1 MPEAQRHTI
10 RRQFLEVVIDG
21 EEREGAA
28 LHRALPEFCARVLT
42 PAIGQVLDRYVPRE
56 GVLTIERLELDAGNV
71 KMDELSEKLPRLVA
85 DALEKELNKIPDGN
99 GANFLTDNARL
110 RTVPETLIEAF
121 LFFLENGTLP
131 WSFSNA
137 PGSGLEREIALALK
151 EASPNGS
158 LPAKI
163 KTALFEALRSTVAR
177 QRLVRQFSPAF
188 IRSIPE
194 LFAAGEQQLLDSLLG
209 ERGKE
214 RAVNLA
220 GHPERQLV
228 EEALALIVSGIS
240 LTKTTLLA
248 ALPKASATTGEPKA
262 GAETAVGKTRSE
274 NPLSPELT
282 HTGKRPTDMPHE
294 QAVSQPDTST
304 DSEVSGQRET
314 PAGSTERHGNS
325 SASPDNAPEIGSE
338 RPHAATGD
346 TTVTSSD
353 APSTQPLSDTEEL
366 RHHHDH
372 KASGERNASAKSAT
386 DNKLR
391 TPGRSPDHQNDHQL
405 LPESAS
411 ENSGEEHPAGSGDKA
426 VTHAQSAL
434 TELHG
439 RHSPEPESRRHDS
452 SSGAEQEWPY
462 GKRESAQSRKTFAVP
477 EHPDKM
483 SGLYIE
489 HAGLVLLQPFLPQF
503 FSGLGIVDNNTL
515 LMPNRALCLLHFLAT
530 GVWSAPEYEL
540 PVMKILCGLPLEFVA
555 ETEEPLR
562 PEEHEESAALLSAVI
577 RHWDALKNSS
587 PDGLREAFLKRPG
600 KLSFSSGEWWLQ
612 VESNSFDILLDRLPW
627 GFSMIRLP
635 WMPSMLHVEWRF

>member
-10 RRQFLEVVIDG
+10 RRQFLEVEIDG

-28 LHRALPEFCARVLT
+28 LHRALPDFCARVLT
-42 PAIGQVLDRYVPRE
+42 PAIGQVLDRYVPRK

-71 KMDELSEKLPRLVA
+71 NMDELTEKLPRLVA
-85 DALEKELNKIPDGN
+85 EALEKELNKIPDGD

-121 LFFLENGTLP
+121 LFFLENGTRP
-131 WSFSNA
+131 WSFSNT

-163 KTALFEALRSTVAR
+163 KSALFETLRSTVAR

-194 LFAAGEQQLLDSLLG
+194 LFSGGEQQLLDSLPG

-220 GHPERQLV
+220 GHPERQLL
-228 EEALALIVSGIS
+228 EEALTLIVSGIS
-240 LTKTTLLA
+240 LTRTSLLA

-274 NPLSPELT
+274 NLRSPELT
-282 HTGKRPTDMPHE
+282 HTGKSPADMPQE
-294 QAVSQPDTST
+294 QAVSQPDSSA
-304 DSEVSGQRET
+304 DSEVTCQRQT
-314 PAGSTERHGNS
+314 PAGSHDRHDHS
-325 SASPDNAPEIGSE
+325 SAPPGNAPESGDE
-338 RPHAATGD
+338 RSHAATGD
-346 TTVTSSD
+346 TAVTGCD
-353 APSTQPLSDTEEL
+353 APSMQPLSDTDEL
-366 RHHHDH
+366 RHHHEH
-372 KASGERNASAKSAT
+372 KASGERYASAKSAA

-391 TPGRSPDHQNDHQL
+391 APAGSSGRQDDHQL
-405 LPESAS
+405 LPEHAS
-411 ENSGEEHPAGSGDKA
+411 ENSGEEPPAESGDKA
-426 VTHAQSAL
+426 VTHAQSSL

-439 RHSPEPESRRHDS
+439 KHTQEPESRRHGS
-452 SSGAEQEWPY
+452 SSGTEQEWTY
-462 GKRESAQSRKTFAVP
+462 GKCESAKSRKPFAGP

-483 SGLYIE
+483 TGLYIE
-489 HAGLVLLQPFLPQF
+489 HTGLVLLHPFLPQF
-503 FSGLGIVDNNTL
+503 FSGLGIVDNDTL
-515 LMPNRALCLLHFLAT
+515 LMPNRALFLLHSLAT
-530 GVWSAPEYEL
+530 GVWNAPEYEL
-540 PVMKILCGLPLEFVA
+540 PVMKILCGLPLEFIA
-555 ETEEPLR
+555 EPEEPLR
-562 PEEHEESAALLSAVI
+562 PEEDEEVTALLSAVI
-577 RHWDALKNSS
+577 RHWDALKNTS

-612 VESNSFDILLDRLPW
+612 IESNSFDILLDRLPW